1 MSLLQRGEC
10 RIFHG
15 KLQAHLQ
22 ITLIMTV
29 QRLHTLMASHAVYVG
44 SRAA

>member
-1 MSLLQRGEC
+1 MSLLQRGKC
-10 RIFHG
+10 RIFQG

-22 ITLIMTV
+22 HTLIMTV
-29 QRLHTLMASHAVYVG
+29 LRANTLMASDAGHVG

>member
-22 ITLIMTV
+22 NTLIMTV
-29 QRLHTLMASHAVYVG
+29 PRPNTLMASDAVRVG